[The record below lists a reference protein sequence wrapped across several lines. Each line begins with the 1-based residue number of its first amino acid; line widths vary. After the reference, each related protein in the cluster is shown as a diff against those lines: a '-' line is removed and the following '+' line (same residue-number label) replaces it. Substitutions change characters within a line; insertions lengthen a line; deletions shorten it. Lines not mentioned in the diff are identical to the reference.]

1 VQLERCPYDSTPI
14 EAETMSG
21 GSLLISCSCCGAQW
35 EWHNAW
41 LHRITPPDKDAVRA
55 ARGNVHNVRPE

>member
-1 VQLERCPYDSTPI
+1 
-14 EAETMSG
+14 MSG

-41 LHRITPPDKDAVRA
+41 LHRITPPDKDAVRES
-55 ARGNVHNVRPE
+55 RSNVQNARPE